1 MPEWPDL
8 HVLRSRIA
16 KAVGGK
22 RVTKV
27 RVNDPLVL
35 RVTKP
40 FDEALQGRT
49 LTDVAHRG
57 RFLVFTFDDRS
68 RVVVNPMLSGLFD
81 LLPPQT
87 KIRARTAFALPFEN
101 GMDLRYR
108 DDTRMGKVYLLGPGQ
123 SDADVPQ
130 YSSQGEEAGALGW
143 SADEFAKRAKA
154 TRRELRNLLMDDEF
168 IAGIGNAYAD
178 EILWTAKLHPK
189 RRVATLD
196 EGEMDRLR
204 RALHAT
210 LERAAEIGESQLP
223 AALGMNVRTHTN
235 VRGRAAQPCA
245 STSSAPSK
253 NSGMWLSSLCPMPTW
268 RCISLRSSS
277 SSGPFLS
284 NTMSLVPILPMSC
297 TRAASRMRA
306 ICEDSSFMRRA
317 RSSASRATR

>member
-16 KAVGGK
+16 KAVGGH

-27 RVNDPLVL
+27 RLGDPLVL
-35 RVTKP
+35 RATKP
-40 FDEALQGRT
+40 FDQALQGRT

-57 RFLVFTFDDRS
+57 RFLVFGFDDGS
-68 RVVVNPMLSGLFD
+68 RVVINPMLSGLFD
-81 LLPPQT
+81 LIPPET
-87 KIRARTAFALPFEN
+87 KIRAKTAFAVTFEN

-168 IAGIGNAYAD
+168 LAGIGNAYAD
-178 EILWTAKLHPK
+178 EILWAAKLHPK

-204 RALHAT
+204 GALHAT
-210 LERAAEIGESQLP
+210 LERAAEIVESQLP
-223 AALGMNVRTHTN
+223 ATLGTKVRTHMN
-235 VRGRAAQPCA
+235 VRGRAGEPCPRCG
-245 STSSAPSK
+245 TK
-253 NSGMWLSSLCPMPTW
+253 IIRTRHGLDEMYLCP
-268 RCISLRSSS
+268 RCQPPPKGQIR
-277 SSGPFLS
+277 
-284 NTMSLVPILPMSC
+284 
-297 TRAASRMRA
+297 
-306 ICEDSSFMRRA
+306 
-317 RSSASRATR
+317 